1 MQGANIAVMNKCQ
14 NQISS
19 IEAQEISNLTQELML
34 TKLNANYSTTG
45 WVLMKIDDIYEE
57 IIDGKYNNRQITVKL
72 RSYRPGEF
80 GDYFTISKS
89 YKGECEY
96 WALRADVVPIVEGDH
111 LDMRGHLDGS
121 LIGLNVVA
129 TIKQGSNGS
138 EVVDLSRVIW
148 PTSYRHDVDYAND
161 FTRQEIHDLLNPKI
175 CPAKAA

>member
-19 IEAQEISNLTQELML
+19 IEAQEISNLTQEFML
-34 TKLNANYSTTG
+34 NKLNANYSATG

-57 IIDGKYNNRQITVKL
+57 VIDGKYDNRQITVKL
-72 RSYRPGEF
+72 RPYRPGEF
-80 GDYFTISKS
+80 CKYFTISKS
-89 YKGECEY
+89 YKGESEY
-96 WALRADVVPIVEGDH
+96 WALRAAVVPIVEGDD
-111 LDMRGHLDGS
+111 LDMRGYLDGS

-129 TIKQGSNGS
+129 TIKQGPNGS

-148 PTSYRHDVDYAND
+148 PTGYRSDVDYAND
-161 FTRQEIHDLLNPKI
+161 FTVQEIHDLLNPRI